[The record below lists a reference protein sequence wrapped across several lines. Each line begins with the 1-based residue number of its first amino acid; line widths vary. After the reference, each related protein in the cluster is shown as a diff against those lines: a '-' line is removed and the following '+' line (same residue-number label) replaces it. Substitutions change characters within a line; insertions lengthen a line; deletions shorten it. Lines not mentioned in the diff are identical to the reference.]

1 MRISSLVS
9 TVRTEYS
16 GSAAKGYVAQISR
29 FHRIQASPGFRQAA
43 EWCREELQRAGVQA
57 ELLSFPADEATS
69 WWSARSFQEWNCTSA
84 TLHLTEP
91 QDETQKLCDYRES
104 KVSLVERSSA
114 FDGELEV
121 VVLED
126 GEEGKE
132 YEGIEVAGKVVL
144 TGGDVA
150 RVCHL
155 AVQERGAVGIL
166 SDGMRRIPPVREW
179 GDLANERQYARFWW
193 GPHDTRCFGF
203 VLTPRQGQ
211 KLRRLT
217 GEGKRIRVRAHVEA
231 RLYDGSL
238 EVVSAL
244 IPGQSEAE
252 VLLVGHL
259 CHPQPS
265 ANDNASG
272 AGALLEAARTLQV
285 LVETY
290 KLPQPRRSIRLLWVP
305 EMTGTYAYLSSHET
319 DIALIVAGLNLDMVG
334 EDQTVC
340 GCSFL
345 VEFPP
350 QALASFAGPLLA
362 RLREEFLGEGR
373 AWGGTGGYALFRHTV
388 ASFSGGSDHYIL
400 SDPTV
405 GVPTPM
411 LIQWPDR
418 FWHTTADTLDKVDPH
433 MLHIIGSLA
442 TTYAYW
448 LASAREPEVAWL
460 GLEMAA
466 RFRTLLDREA
476 QLRTEQLL
484 TDRDEEK
491 AVQAALQWPA
501 RAQYLLE
508 RQQAGL
514 TTLLRLWPE
523 AGSLVEELTKRA
535 ESAVEAESTRLR
547 GLVRERTKGLPEA
560 PDAAPIASE
569 DKAASMVV
577 RRCYRGPLSARSYL
591 HTLSQEDR
599 EALWRLQQEHGA
611 FIRTPLTLALY
622 WCDGKRT
629 LLEVADLVEQEC
641 GQRDMEALVGYFQ
654 LLEKMELI
662 EIQ

>member
-9 TVRTEYS
+9 MVRDEYS
-16 GSAAKGYVAQISR
+16 GSAAKDYVAQLSR

-43 EWCREELQRAGVQA
+43 EWCRGELERVGVHAGV
-57 ELLSFPADEATS
+57 LSFPADEATS
-69 WWSARSFQEWNCTSA
+69 WWSAKSFQEWDCTSA
-84 TLHLTEP
+84 TLHLIEP
-91 QDETQKLCDYRES
+91 RDEAQKLCDYRDS
-104 KVSLVERSSA
+104 RVSLVERSSA
-114 FDGELEV
+114 FDGEVEV

-126 GEEGKE
+126 GEEAEE
-132 YEGIEVAGKVVL
+132 YEGIEVTGKVVL
-144 TGGDVA
+144 TRGDVA
-150 RVCHL
+150 RVHHL

-166 SDGMRRIPPVREW
+166 SDGMRPIPPVREW
-179 GDLANERQYARFWW
+179 GDLFDERQYTRFWW
-193 GPHDTRCFGF
+193 GPHDRRCFGF
-203 VLTPRQGQ
+203 TLTPRQGQ
-211 KLRRLT
+211 KLRRLA
-217 GEGKRIRVRAHVEA
+217 GEGKRIRVRAQVEA
-231 RLYDGSL
+231 QLYDGSV

-252 VLLVGHL
+252 VLLVSHL

-272 AGALLEAARTLQV
+272 AGALLEAARALQV
-285 LVETY
+285 LIGSG

-305 EMTGTYAYLSSHET
+305 EMTGTYAYLASHEA
-319 DIALIVAGLNLDMVG
+319 DISHMVAGLNLDMVG
-334 EDQTVC
+334 EKQAAC

-345 VEFPP
+345 VESPP
-350 QALASFAGPLLA
+350 QAMASFTGPLLA
-362 RLREEFLGEGR
+362 RLREEFLEEGR
-373 AWGGTGGYALFRHTV
+373 AWGGTGGYALFRHALT
-388 ASFSGGSDHYIL
+388 SFSGGSDHYIL

-418 FWHTTADTLDKVDPH
+418 FWHTTADTLGKVDPH
-433 MLHIIGSLA
+433 MLHIVGSLA
-442 TTYAYW
+442 TAYAYW
-448 LASAREPEVAWL
+448 LSTAREPEVSWL

-466 RFRTLLDREA
+466 RFRADLGREA
-476 QLRTEQLL
+476 QLRAEEVL
-484 TDRDEEK
+484 TDPDEES
-491 AVQAALQWPA
+491 AIQAALQWPA
-501 RAQYLLE
+501 RASYLLQCQ
-508 RQQAGL
+508 RAGL

-523 AGSLVEELTKRA
+523 AGSLVEELEKRA
-535 ESAVEAESTRLR
+535 ESAVEAESARLR
-547 GLVRERTKGLPEA
+547 ELIQERARGMPEA
-560 PDAAPIASE
+560 EDIAPLPSE
-569 DKAASMVV
+569 EKAASMVV
-577 RRCYRGPLSARSYL
+577 RRCYPGPLGLRGHL
-591 HTLSQEDR
+591 QKLSERDR

-641 GQRDMEALVGYFQ
+641 GQRDMETLVGYFQ